1 MKAKIEEFETKRK
14 IKNIR
19 YLYKG
24 INNSKKGYQPRTHS
38 KVWEGWFGY
47 RLPQYFWYVEER
59 FLPAIEC
66 T

>member
-38 KVWEGWFGY
+38 KV
-47 RLPQYFWYVEER
+47 
-59 FLPAIEC
+59 
-66 T
+66 